1 MKPEALKHAMYFGL
15 MLGLVFALNFF
26 LSTLNN
32 GWFTALQWVVT
43 LAIPYL
49 VYRLTVDCRD
59 RVSGGA
65 ISYGAALWY
74 GTQLFFYA
82 ALISAVFKFIY
93 FKFLNPEYL
102 PNMINESLKILDELN
117 MLSGELT
124 EEQVRQLLTPLY
136 VTMQY
141 IWMDVIMGVLVSLV
155 TAAFAKKDKSIFD
168 TDIPQ
173 TNNQ

>member
-1 MKPEALKHAMYFGL
+1 
-15 MLGLVFALNFF
+15 ML
-26 LSTLNN
+26 
-32 GWFTALQWVVT
+32 
-43 LAIPYL
+43 
-49 VYRLTVDCRD
+49 
-59 RVSGGA
+59 
-65 ISYGAALWY
+65 
-74 GTQLFFYA
+74 
-82 ALISAVFKFIY
+82 
-93 FKFLNPEYL
+93 
-102 PNMINESLKILDELN
+102 NESLKILDELN

>member
-26 LSTLNN
+26 FSTLHN
-32 GWFTALQWVVT
+32 GWFVLLMLFVT
-43 LAIPYL
+43 FTIPYL

-141 IWMDVIMGVLVSLV
+141 IWMDVIMGVFVSLV

-168 TDIPQ
+168 TDVPQ

>member
-32 GWFTALQWVVT
+32 GWFSALQWVIT

-49 VYRLTVDCRD
+49 VYRLTVDCRN
-59 RVSGGA
+59 RVVGGSM
-65 ISYGAALWY
+65 SYGMALWY
-74 GTQLFFYA
+74 GIQLFFYA
-82 ALISAVFKFIY
+82 AIISAVFKFIY
-93 FKFLNPEYL
+93 FKFINPEFL
-102 PNMINESLKILDELN
+102 PNMLNESLKVLDELK
-117 MLSGELT
+117 MSSATVG
-124 EEQVRQLLTPLY
+124 EEQLRQLLTPLY
-136 VTMQY
+136 VSMQY
-141 IWMDVIMGVLVSLV
+141 IWMDVLVGVFVSLV